1 MDMFSLNNRLSYHG
15 RLFLWLLGYSWLLV
29 GCFVAFQYHR
39 EKEYKAEE
47 LDVRLQLINTYLLS
61 ELSENHR
68 IPTEKLAG
76 LQPFSDLRVSI
87 IDNHGTVIYDNTL
100 DTLPSS
106 NHIGRKEISDA
117 IKTGSGYTV
126 RRHSESTGK
135 TYFYSARRGDNGY
148 IVRSAVPYTVPLSD
162 ILEADYGF
170 LWVMGIMSIVMC
182 IIGYF
187 ATRHVGIHEQK
198 EKERL
203 RKQLTNNINHELK
216 TPVASIQACIET
228 LLAHPALSE
237 TKRIEF
243 LQRSLT
249 NTERL
254 KRLLADV
261 SLITRMDDGNDAII
275 RERFNL
281 TDTIREVVADSQPI
295 AEAKGIRIILTMLE
309 DTEMIGNPSLMASVF
324 RNLIDNAIAYSGGT
338 LIEIRQ
344 TETNADKTVITVT
357 DNGVGIP
364 PEHLP
369 RIFER
374 FYRID
379 KGRSR
384 AAGGTGLGLSIVK
397 NAILLHSGTITVENL
412 PHSGLMFRIM
422 IPLH

>member
-1 MDMFSLNNRLSYHG
+1 MFSLNNRLSYHG

-87 IDNHGTVIYDNTL
+87 IDNHGNVIYDNTL
-100 DTLPSS
+100 DSLPSS

-228 LLAHPALSE
+228 LLAHPTLSE
-237 TKRIEF
+237 TKRMEF

-261 SLITRMDDGNDAII
+261 SLITRMDDGSDAII
-275 RERFNL
+275 REHFNL
-281 TDTIREVVADSQPI
+281 TDTIREVVADSEPI
-295 AEAKGIRIILTMLE
+295 AKAKGMRITMTMQD
-309 DTEMIGNPSLMASVF
+309 DTEMTGNSSLMASVF

-344 TETNADKTVITVT
+344 TETNADRTVITVI